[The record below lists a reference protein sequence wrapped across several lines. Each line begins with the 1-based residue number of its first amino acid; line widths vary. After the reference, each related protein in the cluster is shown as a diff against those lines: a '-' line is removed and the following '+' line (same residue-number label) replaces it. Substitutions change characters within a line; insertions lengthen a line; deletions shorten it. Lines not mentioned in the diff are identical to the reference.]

1 VSSPPQGPP
10 QAPPPAKPPGASRY
24 TWFLGV
30 VAVLLLAVV
39 TINTFSTEGVQSGG
53 PERDDE
59 LVRFAVPL
67 ADAPSR
73 PDEDAQIDQ
82 DKVCSVRGAGILNL
96 CEIQERGPLVL
107 ALFPT
112 DASRCRSVLAQF
124 ERVSA
129 RVPRV
134 SFVAVGSGGDRDDL
148 RGEWTFP
155 VGWDK
160 DRAVAS
166 IYGLVGCPQITF
178 AGEGGRVAQ
187 TTHRPLSDDELAG
200 IARDL

>member
-1 VSSPPQGPP
+1 VTQPE
-10 QAPPPAKPPGASRY
+10 APPPARPPGASRY

-59 LVRFAVPL
+59 LVLFAVPL

-107 ALFPT
+107 ALFPA

-124 ERVSA
+124 QRVSA

-148 RGEWTFP
+148 RGAWSFP

-166 IYGLVGCPQITF
+166 IYGLVGCPQVTF
-178 AGEGGRVAQ
+178 VRADGRVAQ
-187 TTHRPLSDDELAG
+187 TTHRSLSDDELAG
-200 IARDL
+200 IARAL